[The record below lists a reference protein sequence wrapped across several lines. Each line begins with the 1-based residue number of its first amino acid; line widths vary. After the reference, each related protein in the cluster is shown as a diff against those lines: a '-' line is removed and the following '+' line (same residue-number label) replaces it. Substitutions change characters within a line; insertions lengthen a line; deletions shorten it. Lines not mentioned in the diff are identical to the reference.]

1 MKNLLFVILL
11 VVIAGLCVL
20 AVTNH
25 DNTNSNQ
32 TQVEDKW
39 VTLAKTLT
47 AKEAKMYGT
56 SWCGHCNAQKE
67 MFGNGWQ
74 YITYVECS
82 DAKNPNIQTTAC
94 ATADIEAYPTW
105 IFGDG
110 SRQTGKLSYEEL
122 SAKVR

>member
-47 AKEAKMYGT
+47 ATGAKMYGS

-74 YITYVECS
+74 YATYVECS

-94 ATADIEAYPTW
+94 ATAGIEAYPTW

-110 SRQTGKLSYEEL
+110 SRETGALSYEEL